1 MADTIGALIS
11 ELDAFCKTAEERE
24 SENITGTSPSSLPGA
39 ENDKKIPTGATK
51 ADPKVSDPQINSSGN
66 RTLTG
71 AKNGGDFPASNANTY
86 KADEPVLTPDT
97 KALDSTD
104 ANAKEAAYKGNNIVD
119 FILGK
124 KASSKKS
131 ASYNHAAEP
140 ITVDMALMAKIAA
153 ITLADEEGQF
163 AVQQALTKRAG
174 AEFAEEVLDTLE
186 KRAEEE
192 ELNYAWIKGA
202 EDAEQMIGNIQEAQ
216 GAADAEEALGNAAE
230 AQGVADAEEAMGD
243 VEDAECD
250 ENAECDQD
258 DEDDGE
264 LDDYSPDEIIEAV
277 QELADEGTIPPEQAQ
292 EVISAVSGAA
302 QEDGNPGEVSEEDLA
317 EAIVEAVESGELS
330 EEDAQALVEAIA
342 EESDVSD
349 TTDEALAD
357 SVAEAQGAA
366 DAEEAIGDV
375 AEAQGA
381 ADAEAALADA
391 AQKQASANREL
402 FKRQLINI
410 LSRG

>member
-24 SENITGTSPSSLPGA
+24 SENITGISPSSLPGA
-39 ENDKKIPTGATK
+39 ENDKKIPAGATK

-66 RTLTG
+66 RTLNG

-104 ANAKEAAYKGNNIVD
+104 ANAKEAADKGNNIVD

-124 KASSKKS
+124 KAASKKQ
-131 ASYNHAAEP
+131 ASN
-140 ITVDMALMAKIAA
+140 ITNGNPEKINVDMSLLAKIAA

-174 AEFAEEVLDTLE
+174 ANFAAEVLDTLE
-186 KRAEEE
+186 KRAEEQE
-192 ELNYAWIKGA
+192 QLDFIKGA
-202 EDAEQMIGNIQEAQ
+202 ADAEALIGDAEEAQ
-216 GAADAEEALGNAAE
+216 GAADAEELMADGIGQEKGCCEETPDTEN
-230 AQGVADAEEAMGD
+230 QGSDS
-243 VEDAECD
+243 
-250 ENAECDQD
+250 
-258 DEDDGE
+258 

-277 QELADEGTIPPEQAQ
+277 QELADDGTIPQEQAL

-381 ADAEAALADA
+381 ADAEAALADV

-402 FKRQLINI
+402 FKQQLINI